1 MSDTNKFDNLPIEV
15 YFYVD
20 PSTKNID
27 GVFAYHPFGISIRSG
42 QDWMFVRRADTKLD
56 EFLQT
61 HEAYV
66 LDWDTDY
73 TALGDTDDNEPL
85 EEHVAVQMYDKGE
98 LNSQNLLEYAKLV
111 YDPEEA

>member
-1 MSDTNKFDNLPIEV
+1 MSETSKFDDLPIEV

-20 PSTKNID
+20 PDTKTID

-42 QDWMFVRRADTKLD
+42 QNWMFVRRADTRLD
-56 EFLQT
+56 EFLKT

-66 LDWDTDY
+66 LVWDTDY
-73 TALGDTDDNEPL
+73 EPLSESNDDEPL
-85 EEHVAVQMYDKGE
+85 EEHVAIQLYDKGE
-98 LNSQNLLEYAKLV
+98 LNFNNLTDYTKLV